1 MSKVYGKQKTNLV
14 KVDKESVIK
23 SSVVKKIIQIGNEK
37 LKNVSIEIPKEEINS
52 AENLALYQD
61 LIDTCNSEKEDTAG
75 LSAVQIGVL
84 KRVFVV
90 RRLDIDP
97 EGNADPIWE
106 VMINPTL
113 KPAGLKESVI
123 WEGCMSVG
131 EGQSRLFGPVSRP
144 DKVEVTYLKPTG
156 ESITEQFQ
164 GYMAH
169 VVQHEQDH
177 LNGVLF
183 LKYVKNPANLWTSK
197 KLDAY
202 LDRYDHFPPSE

>member
-1 MSKVYGKQKTNLV
+1 M
-14 KVDKESVIK
+14 
-23 SSVVKKIIQIGNEK
+23 VKKIIQIGNEK
-37 LKNVSIEIPKEEINS
+37 LKSVSIEIPEREIAS
-52 AENLALYQD
+52 EENLTLYQD

-90 RRLDIDP
+90 RRLDLDP
-97 EGNADPIWE
+97 EGESEPIWE
-106 VMINPTL
+106 VMINPTVKL
-113 KPAGLKESVI
+113 IGTKESII

-144 DKVEVTYLKPTG
+144 DKIEVTYKNPSG
-156 ESITEQFQ
+156 EQITQQFQ

-177 LNGVLF
+177 LDGVLF
-183 LKYVKNPANLWTSK
+183 LKYVKNPINLWTSK

-202 LDRYDHFPPSE
+202 LGRYDHFPPSE